1 MWYLLVLGYL
11 KETGFS
17 LILVEP
23 TIFRHIGLAV
33 IIGAHV
39 DDFIIIGGD
48 EVAIEKVKEKLKGRF
63 EMKDLREVENILEI
77 RI

>member
-17 LILVEP
+17 LIVVDL
-23 TIFRHIGLAV
+23 TIFRHIELAV
-33 IIGAHV
+33 IIGVHV
-39 DDFIIIGGD
+39 DDFIIIRGD
-48 EVAIEKVKEKLKGRF
+48 EAAIEKVKEKLKGRF
-63 EMKDLREVENILEI
+63 EMKDLREVENILGI

>member
-1 MWYLLVLGYL
+1 
-11 KETGFS
+11 
-17 LILVEP
+17 
-23 TIFRHIGLAV
+23 LAV
-33 IIGAHV
+33 IIGVHV

-63 EMKDLREVENILEI
+63 EMKELREVENILGI